1 MAEAIIEGQ
10 AALAEA
16 EGKDVEEVAEIP
28 AEEVAE
34 VVAEA
39 VAEETVAQ
47 EAETKTE
54 EA

>member
-16 EGKDVEEVAEIP
+16 EGKDVEVVPEEIP
-28 AEEVAE
+28 AEEIAE

-39 VAEETVAQ
+39 VAEPVV
-47 EAETKTE
+47 EA
-54 EA
+54 